1 MCALVV
7 VILACMIHFI
17 VILAY
22 LQEID
27 TGLVLLVTIL
37 HDSVEYFVFLV
48 VLFLSNQNYKKTDM

>member
-1 MCALVV
+1 
-7 VILACMIHFI
+7 MIHFI